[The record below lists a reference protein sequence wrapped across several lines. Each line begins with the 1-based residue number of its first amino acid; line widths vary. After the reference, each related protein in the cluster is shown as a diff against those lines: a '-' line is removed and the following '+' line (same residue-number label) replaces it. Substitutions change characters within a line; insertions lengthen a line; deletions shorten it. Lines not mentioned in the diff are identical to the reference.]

1 MITSREA
8 GRWVIPK
15 GNIGRRENSYRAAQR
30 KAFEEACISGK
41 IRKAASGYY
50 EYSKD
55 HNLRLVVITHL
66 LKATDQAN
74 EFPEHGERQQI
85 WVSPATAASMVDEEE
100 LKEIL
105 LRLDERAVFAS
116 QDRRSSNR
124 EMVRSGKLERAIRP
138 V

>member
-1 MITSREA
+1 M
-8 GRWVIPK
+8 
-15 GNIGRRENSYRAAQR
+15 
-30 KAFEEACISGK
+30 
-41 IRKAASGYY
+41 
-50 EYSKD
+50 
-55 HNLRLVVITHL
+55 RLVVITHL